1 MDVKRIDPEEA
12 RVLLDSEEG
21 YTYLDVRTEE
31 EFAAGHVPAAVNIPV
46 VEKNPMG
53 LGLVPNPDFLSQV
66 EQQFDKDMKIITLCL
81 RGTRSMHAAMM
92 MMALGY
98 TEVVDMQGG
107 YDAEMDARGNV
118 VVEGWARRNFPTTTD

>member
-1 MDVKRIDPEEA
+1 MDIRRIDPEEA
-12 RVLLDSEEG
+12 RRLLDSQEG

-31 EFAAGHVPAAVNIPV
+31 EFAAGHVPSAVNIPV

-53 LGLVPNPDFLSQV
+53 PGLVPNPDFLSQV

-81 RGTRSMHAAMM
+81 RGTRSMHAATM

-107 YDAEMDARGNV
+107 YDAEMDAGGNV

>member
-12 RVLLDSEEG
+12 RGLLDSEEG
-21 YTYLDVRTEE
+21 YICLDVRTEE

-53 LGLVPNPDFLSQV
+53 PGLVPNPDFSSQV
-66 EQQFDKDMKIITLCL
+66 EQQFGKGRKNITLCL
-81 RGTRSMHAAMM
+81 RGARSMHAATM

-107 YDAEMDARGNV
+107 YDAEIDAGGNV

>member
-12 RVLLDSEEG
+12 RGLLDSEEG
-21 YTYLDVRTEE
+21 YICLDVRTEE

-53 LGLVPNPDFLSQV
+53 PGLVPNPDFSSQV
-66 EQQFDKDMKIITLCL
+66 EQQFDKDRKIITACL
-81 RGTRSMHAAMM
+81 RGVRSMQAATM

-107 YDAEMDARGNV
+107 YDAEMDTGGNI
-118 VVEGWARRNFPTTTD
+118 VVEGWARRNFPITKD

>member
-53 LGLVPNPDFLSQV
+53 PGLVPNPDFSSQV
-66 EQQFDKDMKIITLCL
+66 EQQFDKDRKIITLCL
-81 RGTRSMHAAMM
+81 RGVRSMHAATMM
-92 MMALGY
+92 VGLGY
-98 TEVVDMQGG
+98 TQVVDMQGG